1 MEDGLGALPAAAR
14 SVHFL
19 IQINSPTLNLG
30 YGFAV
35 FIPGG
40 ISLGLIRG
48 PQEAEMATL
57 LRPEENARSVLGI
70 YEHFKIR
77 LYGVLRVKDFLA
89 IMKQKGLRS
98 DDINTGIT
106 YCLKV
111 RWLENVG
118 DDTYLLTGGG
128 CAAIGHAHQRG
139 GSSGIAN

>member
-1 MEDGLGALPAAAR
+1 
-14 SVHFL
+14 
-19 IQINSPTLNLG
+19 
-30 YGFAV
+30 
-35 FIPGG
+35 
-40 ISLGLIRG
+40 
-48 PQEAEMATL
+48 MATL
-57 LRPEENARSVLGI
+57 PTPEENARSILGI

-89 IMKQKGLRS
+89 IMKQKGLSS

-128 CAAIGHAHQRG
+128 CAAMGRTTATGWR
-139 GSSGIAN
+139 